1 MDRQRYAAPLLA
13 VFTSVLLSHAPAHA
27 SERFAIPGNDV
38 RIWNLAGRTVIEPAT
53 GDQMIV
59 LVDRAGAD
67 AAKLRIATDPVG
79 GKPAL
84 RVLYGSN
91 RVVYRDPDMSRGSS
105 TNLHVRDDGTWG
117 GDSERGEHKD
127 WWKSMTARRVT
138 VSGSGSGL
146 EAHADLR
153 VQVPKGRQVSVFTAV
168 GKATLTNVDGRV
180 LFDGGSGP
188 VSASQCAGE
197 LSIDIGSGSVTV
209 NRFDGDLMVDTGSGS
224 VSLTD
229 VAGARLH
236 VDTGSGDVD
245 GTQLS
250 AEVIEVDT
258 GSGSVDLGAV
268 HSSNL
273 KVDTGSGSVDI
284 SLLSTRCALDVDT
297 GSGGVRIEVPA
308 GFTADVDI
316 ETGSGG
322 IRSDMPMSVIEKDRD
337 VLRGRI
343 GNGGARLHVDTGSGA
358 VALVRTR

>member
-13 VFTSVLLSHAPAHA
+13 VFTSVLLSHAPTQA
-27 SERFAIPGNDV
+27 SERFAISGNDV
-38 RIWNLAGRTVIEPAT
+38 RVWNLAGRTVIEPAT
-53 GDQMIV
+53 GEQVVV
-59 LVDRAGAD
+59 LIDRAGAD

-117 GDSERGEHKD
+117 GDSEHKD

-153 VQVPKGRQVSVFTAV
+153 VQVPKGRQVSVYTAV

-209 NRFDGDLMVDTGSGS
+209 NQFDGDLMVDTGSGS

-250 AEVIEVDT
+250 AEVINVDT

-273 KVDTGSGSVDI
+273 KVDTGSGSVDV
-284 SLLSTRCALDVDT
+284 SLLSARCALDVDT
-297 GSGGVRIEVPA
+297 GSGAVRIEVPA

-322 IRSDMPMSVIEKDRD
+322 IRSDLPMTVIEKDRD
-337 VLRGRI
+337 MLRGRI
-343 GNGGARLHVDTGSGA
+343 GSGGARLHVDTGSGA